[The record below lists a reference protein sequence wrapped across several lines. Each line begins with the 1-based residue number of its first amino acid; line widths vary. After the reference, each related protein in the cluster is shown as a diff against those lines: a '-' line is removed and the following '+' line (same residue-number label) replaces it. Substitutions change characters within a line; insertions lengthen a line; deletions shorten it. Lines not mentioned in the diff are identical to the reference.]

1 MRLSPW
7 LFMSLMALT
16 AAAAAP
22 PATSIRAVFV
32 GIDDYLYSSTKVQG
46 AGFND
51 LHGAVGDAERMKAA
65 LRSAY
70 HLDLDTSVAGQ
81 CRSENAVSTTLT
93 NNCADRTSIIAALE
107 HQIDASRPGDTLI
120 FYYAGHGSQF
130 IDDQVFDQ
138 ASGYNDTIMP
148 TDARKPGAASGADI
162 LDREILGIVNRAT
175 MRGVNVVTI
184 FDSCNSGT
192 ATRDL
197 FIDGVSR
204 SAPPLRAS
212 GTNRPVDAAVTG
224 DSQGSSPQDSGYRV
238 HFAAAADG
246 ESAME
251 SGGVGVRAGV
261 FTTALAA
268 TLVEMPHATFADIDA
283 EARLKVEESGHAQQH
298 PQASGELRATLGG
311 AAASAVL
318 LDATGSATVVTLQGG
333 KLSGV
338 TEGSTYA
345 LFAST
350 SDALRADA
358 RPLASGRVTTV
369 DNSLATLKLDQPASQ
384 TLPQRLVAR
393 ETAHAFGQ
401 QFVLVR
407 NQVQSAEGRAN
418 VARAIAGLPVA
429 RIAEP
434 AQLVIASK
442 APNDSTVNLYA
453 QDGRL
458 LAELGSPGAAEFTRV
473 LGKELEKVARVQA
486 LLALRTDP
494 AAAESRFCIA
504 TGTYD
509 PYDCPVSSAPANG
522 KPATAALKGPSSE
535 RRLNAGKAAQ
545 VTVLNASDRK
555 RYIYVLGI
563 DADYSVT
570 LLLPADRG
578 VDAALGPHQPLQ
590 RSDVVP
596 DSPGRYRF
604 VTIATD
610 APINAQALEQSRS
623 GARDLG
629 RCTSALER
637 ALCSAQDGTRDLS
650 TPRVGAW
657 TATISTALVK

>member
-1 MRLSPW
+1 MKRAWLQ
-7 LFMSLMALT
+7 LFMALMALT
-16 AAAAAP
+16 ASAAAP
-22 PATSIRAVFV
+22 AAAIRAVFV
-32 GIDDYLYSSTKVQG
+32 GIDNYLYSSTKVQG

-51 LHGAVGDAERMKAA
+51 LHGAVGDAERIKSA
-65 LRSAY
+65 LRTAY
-70 HLDLDTSVAGQ
+70 HLDLDTSVAGK
-81 CRSENAVSTTLT
+81 CRSENAISITLT
-93 NNCADRTSIIAALE
+93 DNCADRASMLAALDR
-107 HQIDASRPGDTLI
+107 QINASAPGDTLI

-197 FIDGVSR
+197 LTDGVSR
-204 SAPPLRAS
+204 NAPPLRAS
-212 GTNRPVDAAVTG
+212 PGNRALTAVTG
-224 DSQGSSPQDSGYRV
+224 ASQGSGSQDSGSQGSGYRV

-268 TLVEMPHATFADIDA
+268 TLVEMPHAAFADIDA
-283 EARLKVEESGHAQQH
+283 EARLKVEESGHVRQH

-311 AAASAVL
+311 AAANVSL
-318 LDATGSATVVTLQGG
+318 LDATSAAGAITLQGG

-350 SDALRADA
+350 SDALRAEA
-358 RPLASGRVTTV
+358 NPLASGRVSAVET
-369 DNSLATLKLDQPASQ
+369 SLATLKLDQSPSQ
-384 TLPQRLVAR
+384 ALPQRLIAR

-401 QFVLVR
+401 HFVLVR
-407 NQVQSAEGRAN
+407 NQAQSADGRATI
-418 VARAIAGLPVA
+418 ARAITALPVA

-442 APNDSTVNLYA
+442 SPDDSTVNLYA

-458 LAELGSPGAAEFTRV
+458 LAELGSPNAGDFTRV

-494 AAAESRFCIA
+494 AAAEARFCIA

-509 PYDCPVSSAPANG
+509 PYDCPASS
-522 KPATAALKGPSSE
+522 KPAAAALKGPSTE

-545 VTVLNASDRK
+545 VTVFNASEQK

-563 DADYSVT
+563 DEDYSVT
-570 LLLPADRG
+570 LLLPVDRN
-578 VDAALGPHQPLQ
+578 VDAALGPHQPWQ

-623 GARDLG
+623 GARDIG
-629 RCTSALER
+629 RCVSALER

-657 TATISTALVK
+657 TATISAAIVK